1 MVDSGGIPC
10 TYTLHGNVVAG
21 VSWRPT
27 RFTQSLPP
35 LHVCSHCGV
44 VPECTLVMPCLHV
57 LCDLC
62 LAGSTGGAIGDNV
75 WQCPFDGHVY
85 PVEDCRE
92 VQLPPLTAGD
102 FQAYCWNEARG
113 CTFVGDL
120 PSMLHHFDH
129 DCSFHAVS
137 CPRCGVQVLRVD
149 LSIHQRHGCSGAST
163 SPDTTSNN
171 ADGQSS
177 RYRALTLD
185 DVAVAF
191 QELKAA
197 LTSPTQQQLVA
208 IQSQLGGLQQQV
220 QNQFMLLS
228 EVAGAVQCS
237 EHTLNDRL
245 EQVNSALAS
254 VATGDFLAHLRHT
267 ISGPVQAPNGETHSA
282 NGTPPIPWSVE
293 KKHILRKL
301 EMTSDDLLGCVRD
314 VQDGMASFQRHPG
327 RAYDDGER
335 YCVSDVFRCLPQVET
350 DERRGTR
357 YELRAT
363 NMDGVFKSLLVYP
376 GVFGI
381 VTLWHTRF
389 TYCTVVLG
397 TSKWEDKLNV
407 YFKWANTVE
416 SPVAMPK
423 NYSVTL
429 VHRQDPRQN
438 RAMEM
443 DYRNNVFPMGCQH
456 RFWTSLSAIE
466 KSGLV
471 HDSTLTFH
479 VLIKHES
486 R

>member
-1 MVDSGGIPC
+1 MVDSGGLPC

-62 LAGSTGGAIGDNV
+62 LAGSTGGAIRDNV

-137 CPRCGVQVLRVD
+137 CPRCGVQVCA
-149 LSIHQRHGCSGAST
+149 HGCSGAST

-197 LTSPTQQQLVA
+197 LTSPAQQQLVA
-208 IQSQLGGLQQQV
+208 IQSQLGGLQQ
-220 QNQFMLLS
+220 
-228 EVAGAVQCS
+228 QCS

-314 VQDGMASFQRHPG
+314 
-327 RAYDDGER
+327 DD
-335 YCVSDVFRCLPQVET
+335 P
-350 DERRGTR
+350 
-357 YELRAT
+357 AT
-363 NMDGVFKSLLVYP
+363 MSLLVYP
-376 GVFGI
+376 GVLGI

-443 DYRNNVFPMGCQH
+443 DYRNNIFPMGCQH
-456 RFWTSLSAIE
+456 RFWTSLSAIQ